1 MSRVLVTGAS
11 GFVGR
16 PLLRRLLD
24 AGEKVHALSSRA
36 TAEPCDPEIRW
47 HRADLLDGDSASRV
61 IAAVRPERLVHLA
74 WYVAPGRYWSAVEN
88 VQWTEASLRLLRAFA
103 AAGGRRALLVGSCAE
118 YAWGGGEDLNER
130 TSALRPATLYGV
142 CKDALRRIAVAYGAE
157 AGFSLAWARLFFLY
171 GPREQTSRLVPGVIG
186 PLLAGERV
194 ATTTGGQVRDF
205 MHVDDAAAA
214 LTALLLSEV
223 SGPVN
228 VASGAAVSVAEV
240 LDRIGALTGNAALI
254 DRGARPTPPGEPAR
268 IVADVRRLVDE
279 VGFRAQIPLQDGLS
293 TTVDCWRE
301 RAAPPAADA

>member
-11 GFVGR
+11 GFVGG

-24 AGEKVHALSSRA
+24 AGEEVHALTSRA
-36 TAEPCDPEIRW
+36 GAEARDREIRW

-74 WYVAPGRYWSAVEN
+74 WYVAPGRYWAAVEN
-88 VQWTEASLRLLRAFA
+88 VQWTEASLRLLRAFT

-142 CKDALRRIAVAYGAE
+142 CKDALRRIAVAYAAE
-157 AGFSLAWARLFFLY
+157 AQLSLAWARLFFLY
-171 GPREQTSRLVPGVIG
+171 GPGEQTSRLVPGVIG
-186 PLLAGERV
+186 PLLVGERV
-194 ATTTGGQVRDF
+194 ATTTGEQVRDF

-228 VASGAAVSVAEV
+228 VASGAAVPVAEV

-268 IVADVRRLVDE
+268 IVADVQRLVAE

-293 TTVDCWRE
+293 KTVDWWRE
-301 RAAPPAADA
+301 RSAPAGADA